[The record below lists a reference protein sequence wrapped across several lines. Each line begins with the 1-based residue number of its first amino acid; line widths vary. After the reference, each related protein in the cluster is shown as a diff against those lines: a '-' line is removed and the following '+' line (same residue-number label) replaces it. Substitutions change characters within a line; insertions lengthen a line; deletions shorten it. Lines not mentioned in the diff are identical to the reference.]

1 MNNEDKE
8 FELIQND
15 ELVAS
20 ASGFGAWDEIMS
32 YAAQYGQDGPLGL
45 YEVTRKLV
53 DMRSLAAPA
62 VANAAP
68 VQMLGEDYIHTIAS
82 ECGMYEQHDNAKP
95 SADTVIGF
103 ADALYKAIMS
113 NAAIHADAS
122 FEDAQSS
129 AWGKYVKL
137 WNGGQIAGEMPPKF
151 KDMFRAGWQ
160 SAIAAQAPKAALTD
174 AKIMAIVGANF
185 SRSTNGNWLADTG
198 EVKFFARA
206 IEAAAAPNAGL
217 VEALR
222 DMLSGWRYIRASH
235 GDLYGVGW
243 DRAQSKAEAA
253 LAAAG
258 FPSPPEA

>member
-68 VQMLGEDYIHTIAS
+68 ELPTPFFY
-82 ECGMYEQHDNAKP
+82 YE
-95 SADTVIGF
+95 
-103 ADALYKAIMS
+103 S
-113 NAAIHADAS
+113 NADGSVAWNEGCVCVDDVYTNAEYAKENGTHGGKVYS
-122 FEDAQSS
+122 EAQ
-129 AWGKYVKL
+129 
-137 WNGGQIAGEMPPKF
+137 MC
-151 KDMFRAGWQ
+151 
-160 SAIAAQAPKAALTD
+160 AA
-174 AKIMAIVGANF
+174 V
-185 SRSTNGNWLADTG
+185 
-198 EVKFFARA
+198 
-206 IEAAAAPNAGL
+206 AAAAPNAGL

-253 LAAAG
+253 LAAAEVK
-258 FPSPPEA
+258 P